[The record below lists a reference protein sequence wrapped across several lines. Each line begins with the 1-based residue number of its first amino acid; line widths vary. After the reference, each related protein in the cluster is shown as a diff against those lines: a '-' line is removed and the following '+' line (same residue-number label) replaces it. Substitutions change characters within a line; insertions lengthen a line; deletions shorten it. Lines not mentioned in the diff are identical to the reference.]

1 MLRALNLLFTPETT
15 WQKTALHPPHFLTVL
30 LISILPLM
38 ALGLGLEAY
47 AMVNFGEAFS
57 EIGRRAVSQDRAIK
71 YAVFYGAASLVVV
84 LIGAGLLK
92 HVAESFNLRSSFSV
106 CLILIAFAYSPIFY
120 GRLLDAIPAINTW
133 ICWAVGVALAM
144 RILYHGVAW
153 WLQPEQTKGFGLFIL
168 TSIYVAVLSGLV
180 HFASLQVLH
189 GKFLKNIME
198 SSSPAL

>member
-1 MLRALNLLFTPETT
+1 MLRALNLLFNPEAT
-15 WQKTALHPPHFLTVL
+15 WQKMALKPPYIATVL
-30 LISILPLM
+30 FISILPM
-38 ALGLGLEAY
+38 MAIALGVEAY
-47 AMVNFGEAFS
+47 AMVNFGEMFS
-57 EIGRRAVSQDRAIK
+57 EIGRRTVSQDRAIK

-84 LIGAGLLK
+84 LFGAGLLK

-168 TSIYVAVLSGLV
+168 TFIYVAVLSGLV

-189 GKFLKNIME
+189 GRFLKNIME
-198 SSSPAL
+198 SSPAAI

>member
-15 WQKTALHPPHFLTVL
+15 WQKTALKPPHILTVL

-38 ALGLGLEAY
+38 VVALGLEAY
-47 AMVNFGEAFS
+47 AMANFGETLS
-57 EIGRRAVSQDRAIK
+57 GIGRRTVSPDRAIK
-71 YAVFYGAASLVVV
+71 YAVFYGAASLTVI

-92 HVAESFNLRSSFSV
+92 HVAESFNLKSSFAT

-168 TSIYVAVLSGLV
+168 TFIYVAILSALV

-189 GKFLKNIME
+189 GHFLKNIME
-198 SSSPAL
+198 SSP